1 MKNGIR
7 GPCNWYRTRRVN
19 YDDEISLPQERR
31 ATVDQPTLFVFATGD
46 RILSEDLQKGMDKSI
61 PNLTKGSVPASHW
74 ALWHTP
80 VQTNELLRKWVEG
93 VVFGKA
99 SKL

>member
-19 YDDEISLPQERR
+19 YDDERGLPASQR
-31 ATVDQPTLFVFATGD
+31 AGVQQPVLFVFATGD
-46 RILSEDLQKGMDKSI
+46 MILSEDLQKGMDKAI

-80 VQTNELLRKWVEG
+80 GQTNELIGKWVEG
-93 VVFGKA
+93 VVLGKA